1 MATVVM
7 EETGEAIREQYKP
20 ETEQKIKAQRPP
32 PLWKD
37 LLLLLLKIAAIA
49 LVFLLLCTFLFG
61 VARYQ
66 DPSMAPS
73 IKDGDLVI
81 FYRYKSAGYKP
92 DDVIVLDFEGQRQ
105 ARRVV
110 ATAGDTVDIAE
121 GGLLVNGALQFEPE
135 IYQRTERYTEGAEFP
150 LVVPEGHVFVLGD
163 GRSGATDSRI
173 YGCVD
178 IDDTLGK
185 VITVL
190 RRRGI

>member
-1 MATVVM
+1 MAAVVM

-20 ETEQKIKAQRPP
+20 ETEQKIKAQSPP

-135 IYQRTERYTEGAEFP
+135 IYQRTERYTEGVEFP